1 MNNNETNYEFV
12 DRDYNS
18 IVNGNEKKIQFYS
31 RTFDAIHNKYKL
43 WRYNQLMKKKN
54 KKEED
59 IKAYAKVAN
68 IASIGVQ
75 NQEIVKRKLAKLQDQ
90 VEYLNLALED
100 ENYLHVSVRLLKVA
114 ERARNSISRWWK
126 DFIKNVPIVGKMY
139 QQKMAAN
146 DEPSNVQDNINV
158 DDIISPQTV
167 EEMINKQFATD
178 DNKEQKQNSNIN
190 QEDTTYR
197 LGRDE
202 LANMP
207 GRIDVINPTNDNQ
220 TSTDNS
226 QVENDSNINQE
237 DTTYRLGR
245 DELTNIS
252 GRIDDINPTNDNQTS
267 TDNSQV
273 KNNNNNEIETSVSII
288 STEPNTSLIIPN
300 EFVMPSEQYD
310 SKLNENVQNNFETN
324 TNSNSSINNN
334 SDIITTINDQDT
346 IAALEQYREILKK
359 QIEKKKQMT
368 LEKEKAQHEYEQAKE
383 KNNKVRDENNYLK
396 EMISTRLNLMEES
409 LNEESQ
415 KTQAELNLM
424 CDKTNK
430 LNSSTNQLDQANES
444 LKAMC
449 NELNIGVQENVNNN
463 SKGRSK

>member
-68 IASIGVQ
+68 MASIGVQ

-226 QVENDSNINQE
+226 QVN
-237 DTTYRLGR
+237 
-245 DELTNIS
+245 
-252 GRIDDINPTNDNQTS
+252 
-267 TDNSQV
+267 
-273 KNNNNNEIETSVSII
+273 NNNNNEIETSVSII

-409 LNEESQ
+409 LNEESH
-415 KTQAELNLM
+415 KTQAELNLI

-449 NELNIGVQENVNNN
+449 DELNIGVQENVNNN

>member
-1 MNNNETNYEFV
+1 MNNNKTNYEFV

-18 IVNGNEKKIQFYS
+18 IVKGNEKKIQFYS

-68 IASIGVQ
+68 MASIGVH

-178 DNKEQKQNSNIN
+178 DNKEQKQNSN

-226 QVENDSNINQE
+226 QV
-237 DTTYRLGR
+237 
-245 DELTNIS
+245 
-252 GRIDDINPTNDNQTS
+252 
-267 TDNSQV
+267 
-273 KNNNNNEIETSVSII
+273 KNNNNEIETGVSII

-368 LEKEKAQHEYEQAKE
+368 LEKEKAQHEYEQAQE

-449 NELNIGVQENVNNN
+449 DELNIGVQENVNNN

>member
-12 DRDYNS
+12 DRDYDS
-18 IVNGNEKKIQFYS
+18 VVNGNEKKIQFYS

-68 IASIGVQ
+68 MASIGVH

-139 QQKMAAN
+139 QEKMAAN

-178 DNKEQKQNSNIN
+178 DNKEQKQNSN

-226 QVENDSNINQE
+226 QVEN
-237 DTTYRLGR
+237 
-245 DELTNIS
+245 
-252 GRIDDINPTNDNQTS
+252 
-267 TDNSQV
+267 
-273 KNNNNNEIETSVSII
+273 NNNEIETGVSII

-368 LEKEKAQHEYEQAKE
+368 LEKEKAQHEYEQAQE

-449 NELNIGVQENVNNN
+449 DELNIGVQENVNND

>member
-1 MNNNETNYEFV
+1 MNNNKTNYEFV

-18 IVNGNEKKIQFYS
+18 IVKGNEKKIQFYS

-68 IASIGVQ
+68 MASIGVH

-178 DNKEQKQNSNIN
+178 DNKEQKQNSN

-197 LGRDE
+197 LGRDK
-202 LANMP
+202 
-207 GRIDVINPTNDNQ
+207 
-220 TSTDNS
+220 
-226 QVENDSNINQE
+226 
-237 DTTYRLGR
+237 
-245 DELTNIS
+245 LTNIS

-273 KNNNNNEIETSVSII
+273 KNNNNEIETGVSII

-368 LEKEKAQHEYEQAKE
+368 LEKEKAQHEYEQAQE

-449 NELNIGVQENVNNN
+449 DELNIGVQENVNND

>member
-12 DRDYNS
+12 DRDYDS
-18 IVNGNEKKIQFYS
+18 VVNGNEKKIQFYS

-68 IASIGVQ
+68 MASIGVH

-178 DNKEQKQNSNIN
+178 DNKEQKQNSN
-190 QEDTTYR
+190 
-197 LGRDE
+197 
-202 LANMP
+202 
-207 GRIDVINPTNDNQ
+207 
-220 TSTDNS
+220 
-226 QVENDSNINQE
+226 QE

-252 GRIDDINPTNDNQTS
+252 GRIDAINPTNDNQTS

-273 KNNNNNEIETSVSII
+273 KNNDNNEIETGVSII

-368 LEKEKAQHEYEQAKE
+368 LEKEKAQHEYEQAQE

-449 NELNIGVQENVNNN
+449 DELNIGVQENVNNN

>member
-1 MNNNETNYEFV
+1 MNNNKTNYEFV

-18 IVNGNEKKIQFYS
+18 IVKGNEKKIQFYS

-59 IKAYAKVAN
+59 IKVYAKVAN
-68 IASIGVQ
+68 MASIGVH

-139 QQKMAAN
+139 QQKMVAN
-146 DEPSNVQDNINV
+146 DEPSDVQDNINV

-178 DNKEQKQNSNIN
+178 DNKEQKQNS
-190 QEDTTYR
+190 
-197 LGRDE
+197 
-202 LANMP
+202 
-207 GRIDVINPTNDNQ
+207 
-220 TSTDNS
+220 
-226 QVENDSNINQE
+226 NQE

-273 KNNNNNEIETSVSII
+273 KNNNNEIETGVSII

-334 SDIITTINDQDT
+334 SDIINTINDQDT

-368 LEKEKAQHEYEQAKE
+368 LEKEKAQHEYEQAQE

-449 NELNIGVQENVNNN
+449 DELNIGVQENVNNN

>member
-1 MNNNETNYEFV
+1 M

-18 IVNGNEKKIQFYS
+18 IVKGNEKKIQFYS

-68 IASIGVQ
+68 MASIGVH

-178 DNKEQKQNSNIN
+178 DNKEQKQNSN
-190 QEDTTYR
+190 
-197 LGRDE
+197 
-202 LANMP
+202 
-207 GRIDVINPTNDNQ
+207 
-220 TSTDNS
+220 
-226 QVENDSNINQE
+226 QE

-273 KNNNNNEIETSVSII
+273 KNNNNEIETGVSII

-368 LEKEKAQHEYEQAKE
+368 LEKEKAQHEYEQAQE

-449 NELNIGVQENVNNN
+449 DELNIGVQENVNNN

>member
-12 DRDYNS
+12 DRDYDS
-18 IVNGNEKKIQFYS
+18 VVNGNEKKIQFYS
-31 RTFDAIHNKYKL
+31 RTFDAIHDKYKK
-43 WRYNQLMKKKN
+43 WRQNKLKRSIVNTENQIYSNTNILN
-54 KKEED
+54 KVYLSEHSQDK
-59 IKAYAKVAN
+59 I
-68 IASIGVQ
+68 
-75 NQEIVKRKLAKLQDQ
+75 KRKLEHLQDK

-126 DFIKNVPIVGKMY
+126 DFIKNVPVVGKMY
-139 QQKMAAN
+139 EQKIAAN

-190 QEDTTYR
+190 QEDATYR

-220 TSTDNS
+220 TSTANS
-226 QVENDSNINQE
+226 QVENDPNISQE

-252 GRIDDINPTNDNQTS
+252 GRIDAINPTNDSQTS

-273 KNNNNNEIETSVSII
+273 KNNDNNEIETGVSII

-310 SKLNENVQNNFETN
+310 SKPNENVQDNFETN

-368 LEKEKAQHEYEQAKE
+368 LEKEKAQHEYEQAQE

-449 NELNIGVQENVNNN
+449 DELNIGVQENANNN